1 MTNMLLIIC
10 NKILRRGEWSS
21 KWTESLLI
29 PLPKRGNTKKYENNR
44 IISLSGHSR
53 KVFLYII
60 LSRIKPKIKEVPNG
74 AQAAFQE
81 RRSTIKQIC
90 NLRIL
95 TEKYVNHDLDMY
107 HNFFDFKRAFDRVWH
122 KALWP
127 IMWKYN
133 AELLKFYTSMQTAF
147 LW

>member
-10 NKILRRGEWSS
+10 NKILRTSEWSS

-29 PLPKRGNTKKYENNR
+29 SLPKRGNTKKYENNR
-44 IISLSGHSR
+44 TISLISHLR
-53 KVFLYII
+53 KVFLYTI
-60 LSRIKPKIKEVPNG
+60 LNRIKPKTKEVPNE
-74 AQAAFQE
+74 AQAVFQE
-81 RRSTIKQIC
+81 RRSTIEQIC

-107 HNFFDFKRAFDRVWH
+107 HNFLDFKEAFDQVWH
-122 KALWP
+122 KVLWS
-127 IMWKYN
+127 IMRKYN
-133 AELLKFYTSMQTAF
+133 VKLLKFYTSMQRAF